1 MSTPD
6 TELNSSFTSVAF
18 DTEVINDVSAII
30 TKPVP
35 DLPISNSSEFDL
47 VAVVNNKDTVRINWE
62 TLTSNQPRQV
72 SADTIN
78 GPGLSDSTP
87 YITFAADDTGLYV
100 SDGTTW
106 RKMATY
112 GENWADIATT
122 DTRFLPVNSTIE
134 ISDED
139 RANVFN
145 TLKLGLASDSSAG
158 LVKVSND
165 VSSVVNI
172 DTEGVLHVKTATP
185 ITTANPDEFSPGVVY
200 IKDYYDGYDE
210 NDATTISSQCAVTEK
225 YVYEALSAHTYTVPF
240 ASTEVAGIVKIAHD
254 SPLVVS
260 EEGGILDITYATATK
275 SGVVKLEKLPDEVSP
290 VAISFEYL
298 KDYVARAIDGV
309 KSTVASTTLGLVR
322 VEETSAISITADGA
336 IDVKYATEDR
346 HGAVILTGELTD
358 DAANSTA
365 TAVVATQQAVVNY
378 VASKLNSINTTIQ
391 PATTTTMG
399 VVQPGIGLT
408 IRAGEPGILDLT
420 NATRSQL
427 GGVYVESATN
437 DTDRFTVPSVTR
449 VHEIVDASKVS
460 VSSIPEATYDKPGI
474 VMLSTHTK
482 LDINEGY
489 PVGVDK
495 NGRLRAMFNLT
506 ESFDS
511 SLIATYDYPGA
522 VQLSSP
528 VIIDGNS
535 THIGIARDNTGAIYV
550 DADGHKATTNSL
562 GFVRMSRSSDS
573 VKMTDL
579 RIGVDSYGRIFA
591 ERPSSGTSSGG
602 YNYYIEETGA
612 PGGTVGFIKSY
623 KSGEWLIPYIAPATL
638 NSSGTV
644 MLGTE
649 KILSSS
655 NPAVG
660 IDSTG
665 RLRVDGTIPGG
676 GSYDNISDATDTTA
690 GVVKLSVS
698 PDTPIESGLPI
709 GVNAQGQ
716 LYVASSSTEI
726 TAATTTQLGGVLLSS
741 GSTYTESGGLIGL
754 NSSNQIVVAPATSDS
769 YGAVKVS
776 GTVFS
781 ATDSYSLV
789 GTTPDGKLAVSGT
802 TSPGGGSDTTVTAV
816 APLSINLI
824 AVDDTRFKV
833 TMTGGA
839 VQMND
844 GTIVNI
850 DAITEE
856 HDMVIEP
863 LEGQT
868 LKLKVY
874 INDLGEAVAKLQL
887 VDGINVVSCAP
898 VLDV

>member
-1 MSTPD
+1 MSTTD
-6 TELNSSFTSVAF
+6 SELNSLLPSS
-18 DTEVINDVSAII
+18 EIDVSSII

-35 DLPISNSSEFDL
+35 QLPVSNSSAFDL

-62 TLTSNQPRQV
+62 TLTASQPRQV
-72 SADTIN
+72 SAAVIE

-112 GENWADIATT
+112 GENWTDISTT

-145 TLKLGLASDSSAG
+145 TLKLGLANDTVAG
-158 LVKVSND
+158 LVKVSSD
-165 VSSVVNI
+165 VTSVVNI

-260 EEGGILDITYATATK
+260 EEGGILDVAYATTTR
-275 SGVVKLEKLPDEVSP
+275 SGVVKLETLPDEVSP

-298 KDYVARAIDGV
+298 KDYVTRAIDGV
-309 KSTVASTTLGLVR
+309 KSTVASTTLGLIR

-358 DAANSTA
+358 DAASSTA

-378 VASKLNSINTTIQ
+378 VADKLNTINTTIQ

-408 IRAGEPGILDLT
+408 IRAGDPGILDLT

-460 VSSIPEATYDKPGI
+460 VNSIPEATYEKPGL

-482 LDINEGY
+482 LDLDEGY

-506 ESFDS
+506 DSFDS

-528 VIIDGNS
+528 VIIDGNA
-535 THIGIARDNTGAIYV
+535 TRIGIARDNSGAIYV
-550 DADGHKATTNSL
+550 DADGHKANTNSL

-573 VKMTDL
+573 VKSTDL
-579 RIGVDSYGRIFA
+579 RIGMDSYGRIFA
-591 ERPSSGTSSGG
+591 ERPSTSSSGG
-602 YNYYIEETGA
+602 SSYYIEETGA

-623 KSGEWLIPYIAPATL
+623 KSGEWQIPYIAPATL
-638 NSSGTV
+638 NSSGTI
-644 MLGTE
+644 MLSTE
-649 KILSSS
+649 KTLSSS
-655 NPAVG
+655 NPAIG

-676 GSYDNISDATDTTA
+676 GSSYDNVSDATDTTA

-698 PDTPIESGLPI
+698 PDTPIASGLPV

-716 LYVASSSTEI
+716 LYVASTSTGI
-726 TAATTTQLGGVLLSS
+726 STATTTQLGGVLLSS
-741 GSTYTESGGLIGL
+741 DSTYTESGGLIGL
-754 NSSNQIVVAPATSDS
+754 NSSSQIVVAPATSDS

-776 GTVFS
+776 GNVFS

-789 GTTPDGKLAVSGT
+789 GTTPDGKLAVAGT
-802 TSPGGGSDTTVTAV
+802 TSPGGGDPSVITAV
-816 APLSINLI
+816 APLSIRLI
-824 AVDDTRFKV
+824 PLDSDRFKV
-833 TMTGGA
+833 TMTGGS

-844 GTIVNI
+844 GTIVNV

-856 HDMVIEP
+856 HNMVIEP

-874 INDLGEAVAKLQL
+874 INNLGEAVAKLQL
-887 VDGINVVSCAP
+887 VDSIKVVPCSP

>member
-1 MSTPD
+1 MLSFKPAFS
-6 TELNSSFTSVAF
+6 LSSFTFIRSLF
-18 DTEVINDVSAII
+18 SSSSLSAIR
-30 TKPVP
+30 VV
-35 DLPISNSSEFDL
+35 SSAYL
-47 VAVVNNKDTVRINWE
+47 RLLI
-62 TLTSNQPRQV
+62 
-72 SADTIN
+72 
-78 GPGLSDSTP
+78 
-87 YITFAADDTGLYV
+87 
-100 SDGTTW
+100 
-106 RKMATY
+106 
-112 GENWADIATT
+112 
-122 DTRFLPVNSTIE
+122 FLP
-134 ISDED
+134 
-139 RANVFN
+139 AN
-145 TLKLGLASDSSAG
+145 LIPACASSSPAF
-158 LVKVSND
+158 LLM
-165 VSSVVNI
+165 
-172 DTEGVLHVKTATP
+172 T
-185 ITTANPDEFSPGVVY
+185 
-200 IKDYYDGYDE
+200 
-210 NDATTISSQCAVTEK
+210 
-225 YVYEALSAHTYTVPF
+225 
-240 ASTEVAGIVKIAHD
+240 
-254 SPLVVS
+254 
-260 EEGGILDITYATATK
+260 
-275 SGVVKLEKLPDEVSP
+275 
-290 VAISFEYL
+290 
-298 KDYVARAIDGV
+298 RAIDGV

-358 DAANSTA
+358 DAASSTA

-378 VASKLNSINTTIQ
+378 VADKLNTINTTIQ

-408 IRAGEPGILDLT
+408 IRAGDPGILDLT

-460 VSSIPEATYDKPGI
+460 VNSIPEATYEKPGL

-482 LDINEGY
+482 LDLDEGY

-506 ESFDS
+506 DSFDS

-535 THIGIARDNTGAIYV
+535 TQIGIARDNSGSIYV
-550 DADGHKATTNSL
+550 DADGHKANTNSL

-573 VKMTDL
+573 VKSTDL
-579 RIGVDSYGRIFA
+579 RIGMDSYGRIFA
-591 ERPSSGTSSGG
+591 ERPSTSSSGG
-602 YNYYIEETGA
+602 SSYYIEETGA

-623 KSGEWLIPYIAPATL
+623 KSGEWQIPYIAPATL
-638 NSSGTV
+638 NSSGTI
-644 MLGTE
+644 MLSTE
-649 KILSSS
+649 KTLSSS
-655 NPAVG
+655 NPAIG

-676 GSYDNISDATDTTA
+676 GSSYDNVSDATDTTA

-698 PDTPIESGLPI
+698 PDTPITSGLPV

-716 LYVASSSTEI
+716 LYVASTSTGI
-726 TAATTTQLGGVLLSS
+726 STATTTQLGGVLLSS
-741 GSTYTESGGLIGL
+741 DSAYTESGGLIGL
-754 NSSNQIVVAPATSDS
+754 NSSSQIVVAPATSDS

-776 GTVFS
+776 GNVFS

-789 GTTPDGKLAVSGT
+789 GTTPDGKLAVSGSA
-802 TSPGGGSDTTVTAV
+802 SPGGGDPSVITAA
-816 APLSINLI
+816 APLSIRLI
-824 AVDDTRFKV
+824 PLDSDRFKV
-833 TMTGGA
+833 TMTGGS

-844 GTIVNI
+844 GTIVNV

-856 HDMVIEP
+856 HNMVIEP

-874 INDLGEAVAKLQL
+874 INNLGEAVAKLQL
-887 VDGINVVSCAP
+887 VDSIKVVPCSP

>member
-1 MSTPD
+1 MSTTD
-6 TELNSSFTSVAF
+6 SDLNSLLTSSEIDAY
-18 DTEVINDVSAII
+18 EASSII

-35 DLPISNSSEFDL
+35 QLPISNSSAFDL
-47 VAVVNNKDTVRINWE
+47 VAVVDNKNTVRINWE
-62 TLTSNQPRQV
+62 TLTANQPRQV
-72 SADTIN
+72 SAAVID

-112 GENWADIATT
+112 GENWTDISTT

-139 RANVFN
+139 RTNVFN

-158 LVKVSND
+158 LVKVSSD

-260 EEGGILDITYATATK
+260 AEGGILDVAYATTTR
-275 SGVVKLEKLPDEVSP
+275 SGVVKLETLPDEVSP

-298 KDYVARAIDGV
+298 KDYVTRAIDGV

-322 VEETSAISITADGA
+322 VEETSAISITSDGA

-358 DAANSTA
+358 DAASSTA

-378 VASKLNSINTTIQ
+378 VADKLNTINTTIQ

-408 IRAGEPGILDLT
+408 IRAGDPGILDLT

-460 VSSIPEATYDKPGI
+460 VNSIPEATYEKPGL

-482 LDINEGY
+482 LDLDDGY

-506 ESFDS
+506 DSFDS

-528 VIIDGNS
+528 VIIDGNA
-535 THIGIARDNTGAIYV
+535 TRIGIARDNNGAIYV
-550 DADGHKATTNSL
+550 DADGHKANTNSL

-573 VKMTDL
+573 VKSTDL
-579 RIGVDSYGRIFA
+579 RIGMDSYGRIFA
-591 ERPSSGTSSGG
+591 ERPSSSSSGAS
-602 YNYYIEETGA
+602 YYIEETGA

-623 KSGEWLIPYIAPATL
+623 KSGEWQIPYIAPATL

-644 MLGTE
+644 MLSTE
-649 KILSSS
+649 KTLSSS
-655 NPAVG
+655 NPAIG

-665 RLRVDGTIPGG
+665 RLRVDGAIPGG
-676 GSYDNISDATDTTA
+676 GSSYDNVSDATDTTA

-698 PDTPIESGLPI
+698 PDTPITSGLPV

-716 LYVASSSTEI
+716 LYVASTSTGI
-726 TAATTTQLGGVLLSS
+726 STATTTQLGGVLLSS
-741 GSTYTESGGLIGL
+741 DSTYTESGGLIGL
-754 NSSNQIVVAPATSDS
+754 NSSSQIVVAPATSDS

-776 GTVFS
+776 GNVFS

-789 GTTPDGKLAVSGT
+789 GTTPDGKLAVAGT
-802 TSPGGGSDTTVTAV
+802 TSSGGGSDPSVITA
-816 APLSINLI
+816 APLCVRLI
-824 AVDDTRFKV
+824 PLDSGRFKV
-833 TMTGGA
+833 TMTGGS

-844 GTIVNI
+844 GTIVNV
-850 DAITEE
+850 DAITEV
-856 HDMVIEP
+856 HNMVIEP

-874 INDLGEAVAKLQL
+874 INNSGEAVAKLQL
-887 VDGINVVSCAP
+887 VDSIKVVSCSP

>member
-1 MSTPD
+1 MSTTD
-6 TELNSSFTSVAF
+6 SELNSLLPSSEIDAY
-18 DTEVINDVSAII
+18 EVSSII

-35 DLPISNSSEFDL
+35 QLPVSNSSAFDL
-47 VAVVNNKDTVRINWE
+47 VAVVDNKNTVRINWE
-62 TLTSNQPRQV
+62 ILTANQPRQV
-72 SADTIN
+72 SAAAID
-78 GPGLSDSTP
+78 GPGLSVGAP

-100 SDGTTW
+100 SDGTAW

-112 GENWADIATT
+112 GENWSDISTT
-122 DTRFLPVNSTIE
+122 DTRFLPVNSTID

-139 RANVFN
+139 RTNVFN
-145 TLKLGLASDSSAG
+145 TLKLGLASDSSPG

-165 VSSVVNI
+165 ASSVVSI

-185 ITTANPDEFSPGVVY
+185 ITTSNQADFSPGVVY

-225 YVYEALSAHTYTVPF
+225 YVHEALSTRNYTVPF

-260 EEGGILDITYATATK
+260 EEGGILDINYATTTR
-275 SGVVKLEKLPDEVSP
+275 SGVVKLEKLPDEISP

-298 KDYVARAIDGV
+298 KDYVTRAIDGV
-309 KSTVASTTLGLVR
+309 KGTVASTTLGLIR

-358 DAANSTA
+358 DTASSTA

-378 VASKLNSINTTIQ
+378 VSSKLSAINTTIQ
-391 PATTTTMG
+391 PATTTTLG
-399 VVQPGIGLT
+399 VVQPGAGLT
-408 IRAGEPGILDLT
+408 IRAGDPGVLDLT
-420 NATRSQL
+420 NATRIQL

-437 DTDRFTVPSVTR
+437 DTDRFTVPSVAR
-449 VHEIVDASKVS
+449 VHEIVDESKLS
-460 VSSIPEATYDKPGI
+460 VDSIPEATYEKPGL

-482 LDINEGY
+482 LDLDEGY

-522 VQLSSP
+522 VRLSSP

-535 THIGIARDNTGAIYV
+535 TQISIARDNSGAIYV
-550 DADGHKATTNSL
+550 DADGHKANTNSL
-562 GFVRMSRSSDS
+562 GFVRMSRTSSS
-573 VKMTDL
+573 VKSTDL
-579 RIGVDSYGRIFA
+579 RIGMDSSGRIFA
-591 ERPSSGTSSGG
+591 ERPSSTASSSGLS
-602 YNYYIEETGA
+602 YYIEETGA

-623 KSGEWLIPYIAPATL
+623 KSGEWLIPYIVPAAL
-638 NSSGTV
+638 NYSGTV
-644 MLGTE
+644 MLSTE
-649 KILSSS
+649 KTLSSS
-655 NPAVG
+655 NPAIG

-665 RLRVDGTIPGG
+665 RLRVDGTISGGG
-676 GSYDNISDATDTTA
+676 GSYDTISDATNTTA

-698 PDTPIESGLPI
+698 PDTPIESGLPV
-709 GVNAQGQ
+709 GVNANGQ
-716 LYVASSSTEI
+716 LYVASTSTDLA
-726 TAATTTQLGGVLLSS
+726 TATTTQLGGVLLSS

-754 NSSNQIVVAPATSDS
+754 NSSSQIVVAPATSDN

-789 GTTPDGKLAVSGT
+789 GTTSDGKLAVSGST
-802 TSPGGGSDTTVTAV
+802 YPGSGSGSSVV
-816 APLSINLI
+816 APLNISLI
-824 AVDDTRFKV
+824 PLDSDRFRV
-833 TMTGGA
+833 IMTGGY

-844 GTIVNI
+844 GTIVNV

-856 HDMVIEP
+856 HNMVIEP
-863 LEGQT
+863 LEGQI

-874 INDLGEAVAKLQL
+874 INNLGEAVAKLQL
-887 VDGINVVSCAP
+887 VDGIKVVPCSP
-898 VLDV
+898 ELDV

>member
-1 MSTPD
+1 MSTTD
-6 TELNSSFTSVAF
+6 SELNSFFTASEIDAY
-18 DTEVINDVSAII
+18 DVSSIL

-35 DLPISNSSEFDL
+35 QLPISNSSAFDL
-47 VAVVNNKDTVRINWE
+47 VAVVDNKNTVRINWE
-62 TLTSNQPRQV
+62 TLTASQPRQV
-72 SADTIN
+72 SAAAID

-112 GENWADIATT
+112 GENWTDISTT

-145 TLKLGLASDSSAG
+145 TLKLGLAGDSTAG
-158 LVKVSND
+158 LVKVSSD
-165 VSSVVNI
+165 ASSVVNI
-172 DTEGVLHVKTATP
+172 DADGVLYVKNATP

-210 NDATTISSQCAVTEK
+210 NDAAAISSICAVTEK
-225 YVYEALSAHTYTVPF
+225 YVYEALSTHTYTVPF

-260 EEGGILDITYATATK
+260 AEGGILDIAYATATR
-275 SGVVKLEKLPDEVSP
+275 SGVVKLETLPDEVSP

-298 KDYVARAIDGV
+298 KDYVTRAIEGV
-309 KSTVASTTLGLVR
+309 KNTVASTTLGLVR

-358 DAANSTA
+358 DAASSTA

-378 VASKLNSINTTIQ
+378 VADKLNTINTTIQ

-408 IRAGEPGILDLT
+408 IRAGDPGILDLT

-460 VSSIPEATYDKPGI
+460 INSIPEATYEKPGL

-482 LDINEGY
+482 LDLDEGY

-506 ESFDS
+506 DSFDS

-535 THIGIARDNTGAIYV
+535 TQIGIARDNSGAIYV
-550 DADGHKATTNSL
+550 DADGHKANTNSL

-573 VKMTDL
+573 VKSTDL
-579 RIGVDSYGRIFA
+579 RIGMDSYGRIFA
-591 ERPSSGTSSGG
+591 ERPSSSSSGG
-602 YNYYIEETGA
+602 SSYYIEETGA

-623 KSGEWLIPYIAPATL
+623 KSGEWQIPYVAPATL
-638 NSSGTV
+638 NSSGTI
-644 MLGTE
+644 MLSTE
-649 KILSSS
+649 KTLSSS
-655 NPAVG
+655 NPAIG

-665 RLRVDGTIPGG
+665 RLRVDGAIPGG
-676 GSYDNISDATDTTA
+676 GSYDNVSDATDTTA

-698 PDTPIESGLPI
+698 PDTPITSGLPV
-709 GVNAQGQ
+709 GVNEQGQ
-716 LYVASSSTEI
+716 LYVASTSTGI
-726 TAATTTQLGGVLLSS
+726 STATTTQLGGVLLSS

-754 NSSNQIVVAPATSDS
+754 NSSSQIVVAPATSDS

-776 GTVFS
+776 GNVFS

-789 GTTPDGKLAVSGT
+789 GTTPDGKLAVAGSA
-802 TSPGGGSDTTVTAV
+802 SPGGGDPSVITAV
-816 APLSINLI
+816 APLSIRLI
-824 AVDDTRFKV
+824 PLDSDRFRV
-833 TMTGGA
+833 TMTGGS

-844 GTIVNI
+844 GTIVNV

-856 HDMVIEP
+856 HNMVIEP

-874 INDLGEAVAKLQL
+874 INNLGEAVAKLQL
-887 VDGINVVSCAP
+887 VDSIKVVPCSP

>member
-112 GENWADIATT
+112 GDNWTDLSTP
-122 DTRFLPVNSTIE
+122 DTRFLPVNSTVE

-139 RANVFN
+139 RTNVFN
-145 TLKLGLASDSSAG
+145 TLKLGLANETSAG
-158 LVKVSND
+158 LVKVSRD
-165 VSSVVNI
+165 ATSLVNI
-172 DTEGVLHVKTATP
+172 DPEGVLHVKAATP
-185 ITTANPDEFSPGVVY
+185 ITTSNPDEFSPGVVY

-260 EEGGILDITYATATK
+260 EEGGILDITYATESKA
-275 SGVVKLEKLPDEVSP
+275 GVVKIEKMPEEVTP
-290 VAISFEYL
+290 VAVSFEYL
-298 KDYVARAIDGV
+298 KDYVNNAIDGV

-322 VEETSAISITADGA
+322 VEETSAISITEDGA

-346 HGAVILTGELTD
+346 HGAVILTVELTD
-358 DAANSTA
+358 DVVDSPT
-365 TAVVATQQAVVNY
+365 TAVVPTQQAVVNY
-378 VASKLNSINTTIQ
+378 IGTKLDDITTNIQ

-399 VVQPGIGLT
+399 IVQPGIGLT
-408 IRAGEPGILDLT
+408 IRAGEPGLLDLT

-427 GGVYVESATN
+427 GGVYVEPAEE
-437 DTDRFTVPSVTR
+437 DTDKFTVPSVTR
-449 VHEIVDASKVS
+449 VYEIVNAAKVT
-460 VSSIPEATYDKPGI
+460 VNAIPEATYEKPGL

-482 LDINEGY
+482 LDLNEGY

-495 NGRLRAMFNLT
+495 NGRLRAMFNLS

-535 THIGIARDNTGAIYV
+535 TQIGIARDNTGAIYV

-573 VKMTDL
+573 VKNTDL

-591 ERPSSGTSSGG
+591 ERPSSGTASGG
-602 YNYYIEETGA
+602 SIYYIEETSA

-623 KSGEWLIPYIAPATL
+623 KSGEWLIPYVSPAAL
-638 NSSGTV
+638 NYSGTV
-644 MLGTE
+644 MLSTE
-649 KILSSS
+649 KTLSSS
-655 NPAVG
+655 NPAIG

-676 GSYDNISDATDTTA
+676 GSYDNISDATDTIA

-698 PDTPIESGLPI
+698 PDTPIETGLPI

-716 LYVASSSTEI
+716 LYVASTSTGI

-741 GSTYTESGGLIGL
+741 GNTYTESGGLIGL
-754 NSSNQIVVAPATSDS
+754 NSSSQIVVAPATSES

-776 GTVFS
+776 DKVFS
-781 ATDSYSLV
+781 ATESYTLV

-802 TSPGGGSDTTVTAV
+802 TSPGGSDTTVTAV

-824 AVDDTRFKV
+824 AIGDTRFKV

-863 LEGQT
+863 LEGQV

-887 VDGINVVSCAP
+887 VDGIKVVPCAP

>member
-1 MSTPD
+1 MNTTDS
-6 TELNSSFTSVAF
+6 ELNSVLTSS
-18 DTEVINDVSAII
+18 EIDVSSII

-35 DLPISNSSEFDL
+35 QLPVSNSSAFDL
-47 VAVVNNKDTVRINWE
+47 IAVVDNKNTVRINWE
-62 TLTSNQPRQV
+62 TLTASQPRQV
-72 SADTIN
+72 SAAVIE

-112 GENWADIATT
+112 GENWTDISTT

-145 TLKLGLASDSSAG
+145 TLRLGLASESTAG
-158 LVKVSND
+158 LVKVSSD

-260 EEGGILDITYATATK
+260 EEGGILDVAYATTTR
-275 SGVVKLEKLPDEVSP
+275 SGVVKLETLPDEVSP

-298 KDYVARAIDGV
+298 KDYVTRAIDGV

-358 DAANSTA
+358 DAASSTA

-378 VASKLNSINTTIQ
+378 VADKLNTINTTIQ

-408 IRAGEPGILDLT
+408 IRAGDPGILDLT

-460 VSSIPEATYDKPGI
+460 VNSIPEATYEKPGL

-482 LDINEGY
+482 LDLDEGY

-506 ESFDS
+506 DSFDS

-535 THIGIARDNTGAIYV
+535 TQIGIARDNSGSIYV
-550 DADGHKATTNSL
+550 DADGHKANTNSL

-573 VKMTDL
+573 VKSTDL
-579 RIGVDSYGRIFA
+579 RIGMDSYGRIFA
-591 ERPSSGTSSGG
+591 ERPSTSSSGG
-602 YNYYIEETGA
+602 SSYYIEETGA

-623 KSGEWLIPYIAPATL
+623 KSGEWQIPYIAPATL
-638 NSSGTV
+638 NSSGTI
-644 MLGTE
+644 MLSTE
-649 KILSSS
+649 KTLSSS
-655 NPAVG
+655 NPAIG

-676 GSYDNISDATDTTA
+676 GSSYDNVSDATDTTA

-698 PDTPIESGLPI
+698 PDTPITSGLPV

-716 LYVASSSTEI
+716 LYVASTSTGI
-726 TAATTTQLGGVLLSS
+726 STATTTQLGGVLLSS
-741 GSTYTESGGLIGL
+741 DSAYTESGGLIGL
-754 NSSNQIVVAPATSDS
+754 NSSSQIVVAPATSDS

-776 GTVFS
+776 GNVFS

-789 GTTPDGKLAVSGT
+789 GTTPDGKLAVSGSA
-802 TSPGGGSDTTVTAV
+802 SPGGGDPSVITAA
-816 APLSINLI
+816 APLSIRLI
-824 AVDDTRFKV
+824 PLDSDRFKV
-833 TMTGGA
+833 TMTGGS

-844 GTIVNI
+844 GTIVNV

-856 HDMVIEP
+856 HNMVIEP

-874 INDLGEAVAKLQL
+874 INNLGEAVAKLQL
-887 VDGINVVSCAP
+887 VDSIKVVPCSP

>member
-1 MSTPD
+1 MSTTD
-6 TELNSSFTSVAF
+6 SELNSFFTASEIDAY
-18 DTEVINDVSAII
+18 EVSSII

-35 DLPISNSSEFDL
+35 QLPVSNSSAFDL
-47 VAVVNNKDTVRINWE
+47 VAVVDNKNTVRINWE
-62 TLTSNQPRQV
+62 TLTASQPRQV
-72 SADTIN
+72 SATAID

-112 GENWADIATT
+112 GENWTDISTT

-145 TLKLGLASDSSAG
+145 TLKLGLAGDATAG
-158 LVKVSND
+158 LVKVSSD
-165 VSSVVNI
+165 ASSVVNI
-172 DTEGVLHVKTATP
+172 DAEGVLYVKTATP

-210 NDATTISSQCAVTEK
+210 NDATAISSICAVTEK
-225 YVYEALSAHTYTVPF
+225 YVYEALSTHTYTVPF

-260 EEGGILDITYATATK
+260 EEGGILDIAYATTTR
-275 SGVVKLEKLPDEVSP
+275 SGVVKLETLPDEVSP
-290 VAISFEYL
+290 IAISFEYL
-298 KDYVARAIDGV
+298 KDYVTRAIDGV

-322 VEETSAISITADGA
+322 VEETSAISITSDGA

-358 DAANSTA
+358 DAASSTA

-378 VASKLNSINTTIQ
+378 VAGKLNAINTTIQ

-408 IRAGEPGILDLT
+408 IRAGDPGILDLT

-460 VSSIPEATYDKPGI
+460 INSIPEATYEKPGL

-482 LDINEGY
+482 LDLDEGY

-506 ESFDS
+506 DSFDS

-535 THIGIARDNTGAIYV
+535 THIGIARDNSGAIYV
-550 DADGHKATTNSL
+550 DADGHKANTNSL

-573 VKMTDL
+573 VKSTDL
-579 RIGVDSYGRIFA
+579 RIGMDSYGRIFA
-591 ERPSSGTSSGG
+591 ERPSASSSGG
-602 YNYYIEETGA
+602 SSYYIEETGA

-623 KSGEWLIPYIAPATL
+623 KSGEWQIPYIAPATL
-638 NSSGTV
+638 NSSGTI
-644 MLGTE
+644 MLSTE
-649 KILSSS
+649 KTLSSS
-655 NPAVG
+655 NPAIG

-665 RLRVDGTIPGG
+665 RLRVDGAIPGG
-676 GSYDNISDATDTTA
+676 GSYDNVSDATDTTA

-698 PDTPIESGLPI
+698 PDTPITSGLPV

-716 LYVASSSTEI
+716 LYVASSSTGI
-726 TAATTTQLGGVLLSS
+726 STATTTQLGGVLLSS
-741 GSTYTESGGLIGL
+741 DSTYTESGGLIGL
-754 NSSNQIVVAPATSDS
+754 NSSSQIVVAPATSDS

-776 GTVFS
+776 GNVFS
-781 ATDSYSLV
+781 AADSYSLV
-789 GTTPDGKLAVSGT
+789 GTTPDGKLAVAGT
-802 TSPGGGSDTTVTAV
+802 TSPGGGDPSVITAV
-816 APLSINLI
+816 APLSIRLI
-824 AVDDTRFKV
+824 PLDSGRFKV
-833 TMTGGA
+833 TMTGGS

-844 GTIVNI
+844 GTIVNV

-856 HDMVIEP
+856 HNMVIEP

-874 INDLGEAVAKLQL
+874 INNLGEAVAKLQL
-887 VDGINVVSCAP
+887 VDNIKVVPCSP